1 MRRYAKTTLV
11 AATCALGI
19 ACWFGCARKSG
30 TDQQPAAVQVV
41 VATPIKKSIV
51 EWDEYVGRFEAVDS
65 VEVRA
70 RVSGY
75 LKSIHFEEGQ
85 IVKEGD
91 LLCIIDPRPFA
102 AELKRAKAE
111 VIVAKATSTQSTA
124 KLAEAEALKSKAEA
138 ALDFAQTRLARS
150 KKLLTTSAI
159 AK

>member
-1 MRRYAKTTLV
+1 MHCQLKRPLAAVLCVSIVVLLSGCTRRSA
-11 AATCALGI
+11 
-19 ACWFGCARKSG
+19 

-85 IVKEGD
+85 IVNEGD

-111 VIVAKATSTQSTA
+111 VVVAKATSTQSTA

-138 ALDFAQTRLARS
+138 
-150 KKLLTTSAI
+150 
-159 AK
+159 

>member
-1 MRRYAKTTLV
+1 QTSSYGEANEVSRAVKNMHCQLTRRL
-11 AATCALGI
+11 AAILGLSI
-19 ACWFGCARKSG
+19 VVLLSSSTRRSA

-91 LLCIIDPRPFA
+91 LLCVIDPRPFA

-111 VIVAKATSTQSTA
+111 VVVAKANSTQSTA
-124 KLAEAEALKSKAEA
+124 KLAEAEALK
-138 ALDFAQTRLARS
+138 
-150 KKLLTTSAI
+150 
-159 AK
+159 